1 MKLATLRS
9 LLVGAILIVLGI
21 YLYGRYTAFA
31 ERDRAVTACMQGHD
45 SARELCERT
54 IDLRR

>member
-31 ERDRAVTACMQGHD
+31 DRDRAVTACMQGHD
-45 SARELCERT
+45 SARDQCERA

>member
-1 MKLATLRS
+1 MQLATFRS

-45 SARELCERT
+45 AARASCERA

>member
-1 MKLATLRS
+1 MRLATLR
-9 LLVGAILIVLGI
+9 LLLGGAILIVLGI

-45 SARELCERT
+45 AARPACERAF
-54 IDLRR
+54 DLGH

>member
-1 MKLATLRS
+1 MQLATLRS

-45 SARELCERT
+45 AAREMCERT
-54 IDLRR
+54 FDARR

>member
-1 MKLATLRS
+1 MQLATLRS

-45 SARELCERT
+45 AAREMCERMF
-54 IDLRR
+54 DARR

>member
-1 MKLATLRS
+1 MKLAHLRA
-9 LLVGAILIVLGI
+9 LLVGAILVVLGI

-45 SARELCERT
+45 SARDLCERAA
-54 IDLRR
+54 DLRR